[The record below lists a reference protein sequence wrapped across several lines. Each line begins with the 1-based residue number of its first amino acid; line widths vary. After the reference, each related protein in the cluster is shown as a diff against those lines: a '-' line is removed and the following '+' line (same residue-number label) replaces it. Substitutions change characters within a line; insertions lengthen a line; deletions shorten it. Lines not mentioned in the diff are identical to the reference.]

1 MISGGRSPFA
11 LCWCMNMVLG
21 CISPAQV
28 QDTCK
33 KWSQGGR
40 LAVAGAPGDF
50 TDDPPARSAGDLTL
64 NLADAEVGGRSE
76 HLDLG
81 DDAPQSRRRRRR
93 PSAAARASEGQKR
106 RWRGGQRGECSGKAQ
121 KNMASPTPP
130 ITASL
135 RVAAPSSGTLQTI
148 TACLCTPDWIGA
160 GKAAAGGPLGRG
172 VGCIRRWPRLNHL
185 VALTVVVTMHRFLSD
200 GVACKSD
207 RQSDR
212 RDKAFDHGSML
223 PTRSEQRDTCASVI
237 TLAPFR
243 CLCILRAGKRQ
254 HFRKRLS
261 HKPTH

>member
-81 DDAPQSRRRRRR
+81 DDALRCCR
-93 PSAAARASEGQKR
+93 PAKMLAPRL
-106 RWRGGQRGECSGKAQ
+106 GGSH
-121 KNMASPTPP
+121 
-130 ITASL
+130 
-135 RVAAPSSGTLQTI
+135 
-148 TACLCTPDWIGA
+148 
-160 GKAAAGGPLGRG
+160 AGG
-172 VGCIRRWPRLNHL
+172 H
-185 VALTVVVTMHRFLSD
+185 
-200 GVACKSD
+200 
-207 RQSDR
+207 
-212 RDKAFDHGSML
+212 
-223 PTRSEQRDTCASVI
+223 
-237 TLAPFR
+237 TLAYER
-243 CLCILRAGKRQ
+243 
-254 HFRKRLS
+254 
-261 HKPTH
+261 